1 MTVDPWSLGA
11 ILGMAAVTYLT
22 RIGGYWLVGRI
33 RIRGRLAAA
42 LEAVPAAALT
52 AIVTP
57 TAMATGPAESAA
69 AAVTV
74 LTAWRAP
81 APVAI
86 VAGVGTLVLLR
97 RLLA

>member
-1 MTVDPWSLGA
+1 MALDPWSLVI

-22 RIGGYWLVGRI
+22 RIGGYWLVGRV

-42 LEAVPAAALT
+42 LEAVPVAALT
-52 AIVTP
+52 AIVAP
-57 TAMATGPAESAA
+57 TAMATSPAESAA
-69 AAVTV
+69 AAVTL

-86 VAGVGTLVLLR
+86 VAGIGTLVLLR
-97 RLLA
+97 YWLA